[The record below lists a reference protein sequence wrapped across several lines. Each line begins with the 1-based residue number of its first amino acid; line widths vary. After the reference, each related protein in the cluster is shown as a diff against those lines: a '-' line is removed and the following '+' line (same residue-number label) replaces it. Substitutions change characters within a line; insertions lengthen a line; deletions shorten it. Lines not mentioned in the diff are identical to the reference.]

1 MCSKGSN
8 FVNMDN
14 MQENYDPNQNVCTNQ
29 DDFNHAVRKAL
40 KYNMKED
47 VKKAKPYMMTYVIIW
62 LVMLIWALMLAMQVP
77 VSDGRTIHLVLA
89 ITVSPVYILSYY
101 LGMMQT
107 KGGMGMGCG
116 GNMVSGGMRMGR
128 Y

>member
-1 MCSKGSN
+1 MCSKAQN
-8 FVNMDN
+8 FINTDV
-14 MQENYDPNQNVCTNQ
+14 QENYDPNQDVCTNQ

-62 LVMLIWALMLAMQVP
+62 LVMLIWAVMLAMQVP
-77 VSDGRTIHLVLA
+77 VSDGRTIHLVFA
-89 ITVSPVYILSYY
+89 ITVSPVYIISYY

-107 KGGMGMGCG
+107 KGGMGC
-116 GNMVSGGMRMGR
+116 GGMRMGR